1 VGIVSM
7 YSAYFNHAC
16 MEFRSTNEPRVMV

>member
-16 MEFRSTNEPRVMV
+16 MEFRSTNEPRVME